1 MLKLRDW
8 IDINKLDWDMLSLNT
23 NLKAIELL
31 EENPE
36 KIKKVE
42 KQNNQEKLE
51 KQKEDY
57 KIIYLFNYKLNI
69 LVLQ

>member
-1 MLKLRDW
+1 VGMVENKKL
-8 IDINKLDWDMLSLNT
+8 
-23 NLKAIELL
+23 
-31 EENPE
+31 ENPE

-57 KIIYLFNYKLNI
+57 KIIY
-69 LVLQ
+69 